1 MSKIDLL
8 ERAETSP
15 MQRLVSTPY
24 TLLDEMER
32 YLAIIGHTEQFERWL
47 ERRPAYLELT
57 QVLEEVLKED
67 N

>member
-1 MSKIDLL
+1 
-8 ERAETSP
+8 